1 MTVEETYFSV
11 PSVVLQKSIIRWG
24 GGEKVLCDMHL
35 DASGVLHVVLGP
47 LAALDHFLSGPR
59 SL

>member
-11 PSVVLQKSIIRWG
+11 PSVVLQNSIIRRKKKKCSTQQAFG
-24 GGEKVLCDMHL
+24 Y
-35 DASGVLHVVLGP
+35 ASGLLTVVLGP
-47 LAALDHFLSGPR
+47 PAALDHFLSGPR